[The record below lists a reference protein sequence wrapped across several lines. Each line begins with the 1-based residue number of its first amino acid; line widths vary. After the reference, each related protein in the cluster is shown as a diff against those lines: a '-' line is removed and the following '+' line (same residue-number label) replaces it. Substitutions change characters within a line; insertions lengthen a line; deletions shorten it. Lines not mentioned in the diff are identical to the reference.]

1 MVTYEHGKETLTV
14 TAIEDF
20 FLAESHG
27 KIGNKEG
34 EDLMTDPVT
43 TFDEHKEAI
52 RRQIVKAAQAFQR
65 LARIDLGN
73 LTRENAAELY
83 QEFAA
88 IEYEFEGVGGIL
100 DLLRHEFIRAGEA
113 FLDHLESV
121 GFAGERVPTLV
132 EDVENEGVD
141 AFKTP

>member
-1 MVTYEHGKETLTV
+1 
-14 TAIEDF
+14 
-20 FLAESHG
+20 
-27 KIGNKEG
+27 
-34 EDLMTDPVT
+34 MTDPVT
-43 TFDEHKEAI
+43 AFDEHKEAI
-52 RRQIVKAAQAFQR
+52 RRQIVKAAHVFQR

-73 LTRENAAELY
+73 VTRENAAEIY

-100 DLLRHEFIRAGEA
+100 DLLRHEFIRAGET
-113 FLDHLESV
+113 FLEHLESV
-121 GFAGERVPTLV
+121 GFAGERAPTLV